1 MKLISYWVY
10 TLLMQRRLPLFGTV
24 SALIF
29 LVLLPQVFSMR
40 LLYLDPLIRGRVQEA
55 LQRTA
60 NEEGLLLSGFT
71 ISSLTDNQLVA
82 HHRAH
87 ARGADARRCFT
98 IDLSSF
104 SRTPC
109 DASS

>member
-1 MKLISYWVY
+1 MK
-10 TLLMQRRLPLFGTV
+10 RRLPLFGVV
-24 SALIF
+24 SILI
-29 LVLLPQVFSMR
+29 LLALLPRFFAER
-40 LLYLDPLIRGRVQEA
+40 LLYLDPLTRGRVQEA
-55 LQRTA
+55 LRRTA
-60 NEEGLLLSGFT
+60 NEEGLLLSGFA
-71 ISSLTDNQLVA
+71 ISSITDDRLVV

-109 DASS
+109 DVSS

>member
-1 MKLISYWVY
+1 MKK
-10 TLLMQRRLPLFGTV
+10 RLPLFGVV
-24 SALIF
+24 SILIF
-29 LVLLPQVFSMR
+29 LALLPQFFAER
-40 LLYLDPLIRGRVQEA
+40 LLYLDPLTRGRVQEA

-71 ISSLTDNQLVA
+71 ISSLTQDRLVA

-87 ARGADARRCFT
+87 ARGADTQRCFI

-109 DASS
+109 DVSF